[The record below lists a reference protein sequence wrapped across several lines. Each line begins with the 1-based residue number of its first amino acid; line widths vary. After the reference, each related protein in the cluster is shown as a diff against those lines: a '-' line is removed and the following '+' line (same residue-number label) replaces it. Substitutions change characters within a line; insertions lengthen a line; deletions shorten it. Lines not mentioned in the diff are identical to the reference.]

1 MKTNIQELIELY
13 DEALRRFGKRAVR
26 VEEESREINVCTRL
40 IETAKEN
47 ISEYNDLN
55 EEVERKQEEID
66 DLSEQ
71 LDQKDQVIADL
82 RQQLLEAQ
90 NQQLESEKQH
100 LVSEKQHLEAEV
112 SAKPM
117 EIHNHFEPGRSAQ
130 VFNDKV
136 NGKFTRRPIVKKDK
150 KDKKK
155 RWKKIVRKVL

>member
-1 MKTNIQELIELY
+1 MKTNIKELMELY
-13 DEALRRFGKRAVR
+13 DEALRRLGKRAVR

-47 ISEYNDLN
+47 ISEYGDLN

-90 NQQLESEKQH
+90 NLQLESEKQH

-117 EIHNHFEPGRSAQ
+117 EIHNHFEPGSSAQ
-130 VFNDKV
+130 VFNEKV
-136 NGKFTRRPIVKKDK
+136 TGKFTKNKDK
-150 KDKKK
+150 KEKKK
-155 RWKKIVRKVL
+155 RWKKMARRIL

>member
-66 DLSEQ
+66 DLSPQ
-71 LDQKDQVIADL
+71 LEQKDKEIDDL
-82 RQQLLEAQ
+82 RRQLLEAK
-90 NQQLESEKQH
+90 NQHLESEKH
-100 LVSEKQHLEAEV
+100 HLEAEAC
-112 SAKPM
+112 AKPM
-117 EIHNHFEPGRSAQ
+117 EIHNHFESGSSSQ
-130 VFNDKV
+130 VFNEKV
-136 NGKFTRRPIVKKDK
+136 TGKFIKNKDK
-150 KDKKK
+150 KEKKK
-155 RWKKIVRKVL
+155 RWKKIARRML